1 VPSRQAFAYLGQ
13 ATLVVLG
20 VGLIA
25 GATTYD
31 RFQPVAMTLGPSTT
45 VYFREPTLET
55 RLHEAIHRRQMR
67 DKSPVGRVVS
77 ALRYNFDYRYRLDE
91 EAEAKAGELC
101 LQINKFSAELPAY
114 TTARSKSQ
122 AQAYRAWAWERI
134 GVRVPDRVGEQLQGG
149 ERCAEILRGVELDV
163 RPGTP
168 LSERDQV
175 RLATLRFLQSYGS
188 TGTDVERW
196 KARLALTGWAD
207 PIRWQLPADAPD
219 FGILAIAQKQAVPAD
234 TTISETAAG
243 EALHR
248 VTYATARRMYA
259 QLRPPLGGYRRERLL
274 DPERARDATGL
285 PVEDWSP
292 RLIEQALA
300 GELDDH
306 ALDYL
311 EQIDRHPAN
320 ADFETFARARSAD
333 IVGTRYRLPLQV
345 GWGRL
350 VLSDLDPVRE
360 AFQAQY
366 GRAALAL
373 ARGDSARAEAI
384 LRTTA
389 AGAVQLARNAPFEV
403 DAIEALRLALET
415 LDGLERV
422 LVAEGRAAEV
432 DWLDA
437 RRQRGEWAR
446 AGYRSALFSADP
458 AVLFR
463 ALPALAQDQGVPFA
477 FRRFAYR
484 QVALFDVCLSRRR
497 DPVSKARHREWTA
510 AVEAG
515 LAARDSDAQLL
526 ESIRRTV
533 RELLEASAVP
543 PEEICAP
550 ATVARPRVRVA
561 IMSAAPHGVAPRI
574 AEQAY

>member
-1 VPSRQAFAYLGQ
+1 MPSRPAFAYLGQ

-20 VGLIA
+20 VGLVA
-25 GATTYD
+25 GASTYD
-31 RFQPVAMTLGPSTT
+31 RFQPVAITLGPTTT

-55 RLHEAIHRRQMR
+55 RVHEAIHRRQMR
-67 DKSPVGRVVS
+67 DKSPAGRVVS
-77 ALRYNFDYRYRLDE
+77 AVRYNFDYRYRLDE

-114 TTARSKSQ
+114 TTARSRSQ

-134 GVRVPDRVGEQLQGG
+134 GVHVADRVGEQLRGG
-149 ERCAEILRGVELDV
+149 ERCAEILRGVELDL
-163 RPGTP
+163 RPGAP

-188 TGTDVERW
+188 SDTDVERW

-207 PIRWQLPADAPD
+207 PVRWQLPADAPD
-219 FGILAIAQKQAVPAD
+219 FGVLAIAQQQAAPPDA
-234 TTISETAAG
+234 TISETQAG

-248 VTYATARRMYA
+248 LTYATARRMYA
-259 QLRPPLGGYRRERLL
+259 QLQVPQGARRASRLL
-274 DPERARDATGL
+274 DAERARDQTGV

-292 RLIEQALA
+292 RLIEQALDGA
-300 GELDDH
+300 LDER

-311 EQIDRHPAN
+311 ARVDAHPGN
-320 ADFETFARARSAD
+320 ADFEAFARARSAD
-333 IVGTRYRLPLQV
+333 IVGTRYRMPLQV
-345 GWGRL
+345 GWSRL

-373 ARGDSARAEAI
+373 AQGDAERAEAI
-384 LRTTA
+384 LRTTL

-422 LVAEGRAAEV
+422 LVAQGREADV
-432 DWLDA
+432 TWLDA
-437 RRQRGEWAR
+437 RKRRGEWVR
-446 AGYRSALFSADP
+446 AGYRRALFSADP

-484 QVALFDVCLSRRR
+484 QVALFDVCLSRRKDHMSR
-497 DPVSKARHREWTA
+497 LRHREWTA
-510 AVEAG
+510 SVEAG
-515 LAARDSDAQLL
+515 LAGRPSDAQLL

-550 ATVARPRVRVA
+550 ATVAQPSVRVA
-561 IMSAAPHGVAPRI
+561 IMNAPPRVPVSRP

>member
-1 VPSRQAFAYLGQ
+1 VPSRQVLAYLGQ

-20 VGLIA
+20 VSLVA

-31 RFQPVAMTLGPSTT
+31 RFQPVAITLGPSTT

-67 DKSPVGRVVS
+67 DKSPIGRLVN

-114 TTARSKSQ
+114 TTARSQSQ

-134 GVRVPDRVGEQLQGG
+134 GVRVPDRVGEHLQGG
-149 ERCAEILRGVELDV
+149 ERCAEILRGVELDL
-163 RPGTP
+163 RPGAP

-188 TGTDVERW
+188 SGTDVERW

-207 PIRWQLPADAPD
+207 PVRWQLPADAPD
-219 FGILAIAQKQAVPAD
+219 FGILALAQKQAAAPD
-234 TTISETAAG
+234 TAISETGAG

-248 VTYATARRMYA
+248 LTYATARRMYA
-259 QLRPPLGGYRRERLL
+259 QLQPPMGGYRRSRLL
-274 DPERARDATGL
+274 DPERAREATGL

-292 RLIEQALA
+292 GLIERALA
-300 GELDDH
+300 DGLDEGALEYLEELD
-306 ALDYL
+306 A
-311 EQIDRHPAN
+311 HPSN
-320 ADFETFARARSAD
+320 ADFETFALARSAD

-373 ARGDSARAEAI
+373 ARGDSTRAE
-384 LRTTA
+384 LVMRTTL

-422 LVAEGRAAEV
+422 LAAQGREADV
-432 DWLDA
+432 TWLDA
-437 RRQRGEWAR
+437 RNRRGEWVR
-446 AGYRSALFSADP
+446 AGYRSALFSANP

-463 ALPALAQDQGVPFA
+463 ALPALAQDQGVPYA

-484 QVALFDVCLSRRR
+484 QVALFDVCLSRRK
-497 DPVSKARHREWTA
+497 DHLSKIRHREWTA

-515 LAARDSDAQLL
+515 LAARPSDAQLL
-526 ESIRRTV
+526 EAIRRTV

-550 ATVARPRVRVA
+550 ATVAQPRVRVA
-561 IMSAAPHGVAPRI
+561 IMSAPPRGG
-574 AEQAY
+574 AARSVDQGY

>member
-1 VPSRQAFAYLGQ
+1 LPSRRPAFAYLGH

-20 VGLIA
+20 VGLVA

-45 VYFREPTLET
+45 LYFREPSLET
-55 RLHEAIHRRQMR
+55 RVHEAIHRRQMR
-67 DKSPVGRVVS
+67 DKSAAGRVVS

-114 TTARSKSQ
+114 TTARSRSQ

-134 GVRVPDRVGEQLQGG
+134 GVRVPDRVGEHLQGG
-149 ERCAEILRGVELDV
+149 ERCAEILRGVEVDLP
-163 RPGTP
+163 PGAP

-188 TGTDVERW
+188 SDTDVERW

-207 PIRWQLPADAPD
+207 PVRWQLPADAPD
-219 FGILAIAQKQAVPAD
+219 FGVLAIAQRQAAPAD
-234 TTISETAAG
+234 SAISETSAG

-248 VTYATARRMYA
+248 LTYATARRMYA
-259 QLRPPLGGYRRERLL
+259 QLQPPVGGYRRSRLL
-274 DPERARDATGL
+274 DPEDAGDATGVL
-285 PVEDWSP
+285 IEDWP

-300 GELDDH
+300 GQLEERALEYLDRVDTH
-306 ALDYL
+306 S
-311 EQIDRHPAN
+311 AN
-320 ADFETFARARSAD
+320 ADFETFALASGAD

-360 AFQAQY
+360 AFAAQY

-373 ARGDSARAEAI
+373 ARGDSARAELV
-384 LRTTA
+384 LRTTL

-403 DAIEALRLALET
+403 DAIEGLRLALEV
-415 LDGLERV
+415 LDALEQV
-422 LVAEGRAAEV
+422 LVAQGRDAEV
-432 DWLDA
+432 TWRDAAKRRGDWV
-437 RRQRGEWAR
+437 RS
-446 AGYRSALFSADP
+446 GYRAALFSADP

-463 ALPALAQDQGVPFA
+463 ALPALAQDQGVPYA

-484 QVALFDVCLSRRR
+484 QVALFDVCLGRRKDYPSRRR
-497 DPVSKARHREWTA
+497 HRDWTA
-510 AVEAG
+510 AVESG
-515 LAARDSDAQLL
+515 LAARPSDAQLL

-533 RELLEASAVP
+533 RDLLEASAVP

-561 IMSAAPHGVAPRI
+561 IMNATPRGGRG
-574 AEQAY
+574 AELGF